1 MTSTYTSNS
10 GIEKPG
16 TGDQS
21 GTWGDTTNTN
31 MDIIDRAISGV
42 VSLSLTG
49 TSTTL
54 TTTDGS
60 LTDGMYKVLVL
71 AGSPTGAN
79 TITIAPNDADKFY
92 LVKNGSGESAVF
104 SQGTGANVTIPDGGA
119 DIIFSDGAGTGA
131 AVASIF
137 ANSLSFGKVNLT
149 SDTASGDAAALGY
162 TAAEG
167 LILTG
172 QGSTNDVT
180 IKNDADAD
188 VLEIP
193 TGSTNVTVVGDIT
206 AGGTLNA
213 AGDTSAGDDAAIG
226 YTAALGLIL
235 TGQGSTND
243 VTIVN
248 DADATVLSVAT
259 GGTDV
264 DIVGNV
270 TAATVNA
277 DGDTSAGDNA
287 AMGYTAAEGLILTGQ
302 GSTNDVTIKNDA
314 DADVIT
320 IPTGTTAAVFAGNM
334 RMTKGGDIASASPLV
349 IDTDGNYFD
358 VTGTTNFAAMTVAA
372 GNFFMLQFDGALT
385 ITHGSGIEIPG
396 GADLTTAAGDR
407 LICYAT
413 AADTVEVMNV
423 ATEAASGGGK
433 VLQVVEVHDGAVA
446 TGSTIM
452 PSDDTI
458 PQNDEGNEWMTLAVT
473 PASASNLLRIDT
485 CVHMATT
492 SDDQMIAAI
501 FQDSTAS
508 ALSASAY
515 RQSAANK
522 INSVYMT
529 HYMTAGTTSSTTFKV
544 RGGGMNSGTITFNGV
559 SSGRLFGG
567 VMSSF
572 IIITEVEA

>member
-413 AADTVEVMNV
+413 AANTVEVMNV

-567 VMSSF
+567 VLASF
-572 IIITEVEA
+572 IIITEIEA

>member
-413 AADTVEVMNV
+413 AANTVEVMNV

-458 PQNDEGNEWMTLAVT
+458 PQNSEGNEWMTLAVT

-567 VMSSF
+567 VLASF
-572 IIITEVEA
+572 IIITEIEA

>member
-1 MTSTYTSNS
+1 
-10 GIEKPG
+10 
-16 TGDQS
+16 
-21 GTWGDTTNTN
+21 
-31 MDIIDRAISGV
+31 
-42 VSLSLTG
+42 
-49 TSTTL
+49 
-54 TTTDGS
+54 
-60 LTDGMYKVLVL
+60 
-71 AGSPTGAN
+71 
-79 TITIAPNDADKFY
+79 
-92 LVKNGSGESAVF
+92 
-104 SQGTGANVTIPDGGA
+104 
-119 DIIFSDGAGTGA
+119 
-131 AVASIF
+131 
-137 ANSLSFGKVNLT
+137 
-149 SDTASGDAAALGY
+149 
-162 TAAEG
+162 
-167 LILTG
+167 
-172 QGSTNDVT
+172 
-180 IKNDADAD
+180 
-188 VLEIP
+188 
-193 TGSTNVTVVGDIT
+193 
-206 AGGTLNA
+206 
-213 AGDTSAGDDAAIG
+213 
-226 YTAALGLIL
+226 
-235 TGQGSTND
+235 
-243 VTIVN
+243 
-248 DADATVLSVAT
+248 
-259 GGTDV
+259 
-264 DIVGNV
+264 VGNV

-567 VMSSF
+567 VLASF
-572 IIITEVEA
+572 IIITEIEA

>member
-1 MTSTYTSNS
+1 
-10 GIEKPG
+10 
-16 TGDQS
+16 
-21 GTWGDTTNTN
+21 

-71 AGSPTGAN
+71 AGSPTGTN

-458 PQNDEGNEWMTLAVT
+458 PQNSEGNEWMTLAVT

-567 VMSSF
+567 VLASF
-572 IIITEVEA
+572 IIITEIEA

>member
-567 VMSSF
+567 VLASF
-572 IIITEVEA
+572 IIITEISA